1 MNLSKYGAA
10 IEYTD
15 DLSTFLSDETQEPY
29 RKDLGAQLD
38 ETIEQFI
45 AEDILGVTLSFLN
58 TNMHTSF
65 IDVYAAHEHAKLH
78 FPELLI

>member
-1 MNLSKYGAA
+1 MNLSKYGAV

-15 DLSTFLSDETQEPY
+15 DPSTFLSDETQESY
-29 RKDLGAQLD
+29 RKDLGAELD
-38 ETIEQFI
+38 KTIEQFI
-45 AEDILGVTLSFLN
+45 AEDMLSVTLSFLN

-65 IDVYAAHEHAKLH
+65 VDVSAAHEYAKLH

>member
-1 MNLSKYGAA
+1 MNLNKYGAV

-15 DLSTFLSDETQEPY
+15 DPSTIS
-29 RKDLGAQLD
+29 
-38 ETIEQFI
+38 IEQLI
-45 AEDILGVTLSFLN
+45 EEDRLGVTLNFLN

-65 IDVYAAHEHAKLH
+65 VDVSAAHEYAKLH

>member
-1 MNLSKYGAA
+1 MNLNKYGAV

-15 DLSTFLSDETQEPY
+15 DPSTIS
-29 RKDLGAQLD
+29 
-38 ETIEQFI
+38 IEQLI
-45 AEDILGVTLSFLN
+45 EEDRLGVTLSFLN

-65 IDVYAAHEHAKLH
+65 VDVSAAYEYAKLH